1 MCAAFALSQDGLLA
15 LLYGNGAIESANAA
29 IHVVVSAPVLIGI
42 ITVEAATL
50 LVSTAV
56 PAIRASKATAIDALR
71 QPRDPQGA
79 LANHRLYAAITC
91 PLRRR
96 GILRDA
102 GMKVDAGNG
111 VNFFRMRIIPILAIA
126 LLAGAC
132 SRKTPAPAVVRP
144 VKVATAAGAGL
155 IDKDFAGM
163 ATPDDA
169 VNLAFKVAGQVL
181 DVPVSQGA
189 GVKKGELLA
198 ELDPR
203 DIELQVAATRSAFEE
218 TRSQQQR
225 MQRLLEHE
233 AVSRQEAEAAA
244 TRYAQARSTYENTL
258 DLLKDT
264 RLKAPFAGVVERK
277 YVDNFERVQAGQP
290 ILRLVNPVTSTVQF
304 TLPEN
309 ALPLLRDSST
319 RFTVA
324 FDNYRGAAIPA
335 RLKEYVETSS
345 DASGF
350 PVSLTLENPDPARYR
365 ISPGMSCT
373 ITMLSADPV
382 PDAVSLPVS
391 AVCAPAGGGTY
402 VWIVGA
408 GDRVMRREVTL
419 GELFGRDR
427 VVVDS
432 GVAPG
437 ERVVT
442 AGVYQLRE
450 GERVRILN

>member
-1 MCAAFALSQDGLLA
+1 
-15 LLYGNGAIESANAA
+15 
-29 IHVVVSAPVLIGI
+29 
-42 ITVEAATL
+42 
-50 LVSTAV
+50 
-56 PAIRASKATAIDALR
+56 
-71 QPRDPQGA
+71 
-79 LANHRLYAAITC
+79 
-91 PLRRR
+91 
-96 GILRDA
+96 
-102 GMKVDAGNG
+102 
-111 VNFFRMRIIPILAIA
+111 MRILPLLTIA

-132 SRKTPAPAVVRP
+132 GRKTPAPETVRS
-144 VKVATAAGAGL
+144 VKVTTAAGAGI

-181 DVPVSQGA
+181 DVPVAQGQS
-189 GVKKGELLA
+189 VKKGALLA

-218 TRSQQQR
+218 ARSQQQR
-225 MQRLLEHE
+225 MQRLVEHE
-233 AVSRQEAEAAA
+233 AVSRQEAEAAS

-264 RLKAPFAGVVERK
+264 RLRAPFAGVVERK
-277 YVDNFERVQAGQP
+277 YVDNFERVQAGQS
-290 ILRLVNPVTSTVQF
+290 ILRLVNPVTTTVQF
-304 TLPEN
+304 TLPETG
-309 ALPLLRDSST
+309 LSL
-319 RFTVA
+319 RFTVE

-373 ITMLSADPV
+373 ITMQSADPV

-391 AVCAPAGGGTY
+391 AVYAPAEGGTY

-408 GDRVMRREVTL
+408 DDRVTRREVKP

-427 VVVDS
+427 VVIDS

-437 ERVVT
+437 DRVVT

-450 GERVRILN
+450 GERVRILR